1 MLNYKASYG
10 YLSMIDS
17 LIGHRL
23 QLSPLILS
31 EFEVELSPSK
41 KIVSFVSMKAL

>member
-17 LIGHRL
+17 LIRHRL
-23 QLSPLILS
+23 QISPLILS
-31 EFEVELSPSK
+31 EFEAGLSPSK